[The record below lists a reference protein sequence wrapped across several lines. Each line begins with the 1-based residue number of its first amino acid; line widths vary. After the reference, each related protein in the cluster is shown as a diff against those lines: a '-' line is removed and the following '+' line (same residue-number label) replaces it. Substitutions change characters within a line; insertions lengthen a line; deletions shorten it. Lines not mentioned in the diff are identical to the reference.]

1 MSLTGKT
8 KASTYKDLLQ
18 MDNSNNGVDTTLR
31 NVVDG
36 EGTASSISISDDNLM
51 LKPVN
56 DDTTSLL
63 RVVNKAGDRLLVADS
78 SNMRVTAGQGQNF
91 VNTGYLEYG
100 CDPAFSSGFTA
111 GTHFAIPANGSHGYA
126 QSATIPNF
134 GSGSD
139 PDLTQ
144 TYATA
149 GAHIPKLWHFLPDAI
164 IIDQVYIWIGNEDSG
179 SDVVR
184 FHLMSYAIETSAGAT
199 CGDLTDGAIIASGS
213 DITTTDNGRLHY
225 QTLSA
230 SPSEVSANRVLVLTL
245 EQDTI
250 NSDVGVDC
258 KIKYHL
264 K

>member
-18 MDNSNNGVDTTLR
+18 MNNSNNGVDGTLR
-31 NVVDG
+31 NIVDG
-36 EGTASSISISDDNLM
+36 EGTVSSIYVSDDEF
-51 LKPVN
+51 KVHPVTN
-56 DDTTSLL
+56 GTNTFSVESGSSEDLLLVDTTNK
-63 RVVNKAGDRLLVADS
+63 VVKTGL
-78 SNMRVTAGQGQNF
+78 GQQYA
-91 VNTGYLEYG
+91 NTGYLEYG